1 MTRIVRPNT
10 TVTIKSGLY
19 AGVVASVVECWNAC
33 ERRYLLRFPDGR
45 KMDYRRH
52 EFAVSR

>member
-10 TVTIKSGLY
+10 TVTVKSGLY
-19 AGVVASVVECWNAC
+19 AGTVASVVECWNTW
-33 ERRYLLRFPDGR
+33 ERRYSLRFPDGR